1 MIQKKVGKLK
11 ENNKMTFVKEAIL
24 GIIIAV
30 IFFMFCMFGAKLI
43 YDSPEYGDYCDN
55 NYYDSYEK
63 PLNASQLEE
72 REISQKECYNE
83 YDLARESY
91 SKKMFIASL
100 IFGILVILAC
110 AVFID
115 IGSIS
120 GGLMFGSLM
129 FILYGTG
136 GYWTYMDDL
145 IRFLILGV
153 GLALLIYV
161 AYWLN
166 KKKK

>member
-1 MIQKKVGKLK
+1 
-11 ENNKMTFVKEAIL
+11 MTFVKEAIL
-24 GIIIAV
+24 GIIIAI

-43 YDSPEYGDYCDN
+43 YDSPDYGDYCDN
-55 NYYDSYEK
+55 DYYNSYEK
-63 PLNASQLEE
+63 PLNTSQLDE
-72 REISQKECYNE
+72 REATQKECREE
-83 YDLARESY
+83 YELAREPY
-91 SKKMFIASL
+91 SKNMFIASL

-110 AVFID
+110 AIFID
-115 IGSIS
+115 ISSIS
-120 GGLMFGSLM
+120 GGLMFGSLI

-136 GYWTYMDDL
+136 GYWEYMDDL
-145 IRFLILGV
+145 LRFLILGA